1 MKTVIVKTHDT
12 SKTVNEAIII
22 TQDGKPNVI
31 KAGKNVNYEF
41 FDESIGRAPNHV
53 ITKRVDKDLHV
64 SFEREGKETD
74 LIIEGFYNN
83 DNQALIGISEDGGYY
98 HYIPDTGEVYDYV
111 TQLEAGAAEGQAR
124 QREVMRRYGAPR
136 GARHT

>member
-1 MKTVIVKTHDT
+1 
-12 SKTVNEAIII
+12 
-22 TQDGKPNVI
+22 
-31 KAGKNVNYEF
+31 
-41 FDESIGRAPNHV
+41 PNHI

-83 DNQALIGISEDGGYY
+83 DKQALIGMSEDGGYY

-111 TQLEAGAAEGQAR
+111 TQLEAGAVEGQALGGD
-124 QREVMRRYGAPR
+124 EMAAPWWIMAPV
-136 GARHT
+136 GFPWWLGLGLIPLAFIKDKDDDTPSPVKTPPTVDIKATVDKVTEGDE